1 MYNDNREGQEEINL
15 RLHKRTFLNTLGRNS
30 RIQDRHCILCLRLEF
45 GIVSSSS
52 LSFSLFPNDDDN
64 NTLHLHPFPVFKLF
78 LYTFY
83 SLQQWGAAGGFPHM
97 PT

>member
-83 SLQQWGAAGGFPHM
+83 SLQQWVAAGGFPYM